1 MIIVRYGE
9 IGTKS
14 RRTRRNIEAVLIKNI
29 KHVTGKA
36 KINQEFGRIF
46 IESDSTELARKVARV
61 FGVVSTSI
69 AVKTTSEKKD
79 IIKEGLER
87 AKKSIKKGDTFAVNA
102 RRTGEHEYTS
112 QDIEIELGAKIV
124 EATGAKVKLKGPD
137 QTVHVEVRDK
147 DAYIFES
154 IIDGVGGLP
163 LGSQGLVVVLL
174 SGGID
179 SPAAAWM
186 MMKRGV
192 EIICVHL
199 DNSKLFGDFGRLR
212 ATEAIEVLSTWDGKI
227 KTYMVPQCDILEE
240 IRASGK
246 LTCVL
251 CKRVMLKAAEIIAK
265 REGAKAI
272 ITGDNLGQVASQT
285 LDNLTVID
293 RAVEMPVLRP
303 LVGMDKM
310 DIVRLAQKIGTYEIS
325 IQFAPC
331 CWGPPKYPATKS
343 TMKIVKMAENGIDI
357 EGLVKNAVKE
367 AEVVEVG

>member
-14 RRTRRNIEAVLIKNI
+14 KRTRRSIEAVLIKNI
-29 KHVTGKA
+29 RHVTGKA

-46 IESDSTELARKVARV
+46 IESDSQELAEKVARV
-61 FGVVSTSI
+61 FGIVSTSV
-69 AVKTTSEKKD
+69 AVKTTSEKKE
-79 IIKEGLER
+79 IIKEGTKL
-87 AKKSIKKGDTFAVNA
+87 AKKIIKKSDTFAVNA
-102 RRTGEHEYTS
+102 RRTGEQDYTS
-112 QDIEIELGAKIV
+112 QDIEIALGAAIV
-124 EATGAKVKLKGPD
+124 KATGAKVKLKGPD
-137 QTVHVEVRDK
+137 RTVHVEVRDR
-147 DAYIFES
+147 DAYIFDS

-163 LGSQGLVVVLL
+163 LGSQGKVVVLL

-179 SPAAAWM
+179 SPVAAWM

-192 EIICVHL
+192 EIVCVHM
-199 DNSKLFGDFGRLR
+199 DNSRLFGDFSRLR
-212 ATEAIEVLSTWDGKI
+212 ATEAIEELSTWNGKI

-240 IRASGK
+240 IRKSGK

-251 CKRVMLKAAEIIAK
+251 CKRTMLMAAEIIAK

-272 ITGDNLGQVASQT
+272 ITGESLGQVASQT
-285 LDNLTVID
+285 LDNMSVID

-310 DIVRLAQKIGTYEIS
+310 DIVGLAKKIGTYEIS

-343 TMKIVKMAENGIDI
+343 TMKVVAMAESGIDI

-367 AEVVEVG
+367 AEVAEVG